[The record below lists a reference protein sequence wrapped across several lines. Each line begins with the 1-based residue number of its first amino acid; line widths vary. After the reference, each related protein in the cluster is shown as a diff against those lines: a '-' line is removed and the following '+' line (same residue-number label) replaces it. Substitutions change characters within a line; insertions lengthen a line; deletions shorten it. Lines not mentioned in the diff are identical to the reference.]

1 MAYLEFMKK
10 YMPSVSA
17 DDNTVTPGY
26 NNAYMIEQALTRCD
40 NDLTRE
46 NLLKQATSLKNEKPP
61 LFLDR
66 IKVSNSPT
74 DYRAIHNLQL
84 TKFDGANWVSVGDM
98 VDLDG
103 NAS

>member
-1 MAYLEFMKK
+1 MKK

-26 NNAYMIEQALTRCD
+26 NNAYMIEQALRRCD

-61 LFLDR
+61 LFLDG

-84 TKFDGANWVSVGDM
+84 TKFDGANWVPVGDM

-103 NAS
+103 IAS